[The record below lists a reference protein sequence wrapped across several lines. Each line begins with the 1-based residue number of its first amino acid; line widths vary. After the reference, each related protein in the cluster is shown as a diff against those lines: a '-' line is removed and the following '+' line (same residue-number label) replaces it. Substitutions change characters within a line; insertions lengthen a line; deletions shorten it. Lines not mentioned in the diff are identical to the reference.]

1 MTSGEDVE
9 LVLVEGVWRAREGI
23 FIGCIVVAGEPSTLF
38 KG

>member
-23 FIGCIVVAGEPSTLF
+23 FIVVAGEPSTLF